1 MTVGDEDC
9 PNPVGAFNQIGNV
22 RDDEVDP
29 KHPFFGE
36 LNPTVDDNDI
46 IAQLQGHHVFTDFPQ
61 PPKGDDTKFGRQV
74 FDRS

>member
-1 MTVGDEDC
+1 
-9 PNPVGAFNQIGNV
+9 
-22 RDDEVDP
+22 
-29 KHPFFGE
+29 
-36 LNPTVDDNDI
+36 VDDNYV